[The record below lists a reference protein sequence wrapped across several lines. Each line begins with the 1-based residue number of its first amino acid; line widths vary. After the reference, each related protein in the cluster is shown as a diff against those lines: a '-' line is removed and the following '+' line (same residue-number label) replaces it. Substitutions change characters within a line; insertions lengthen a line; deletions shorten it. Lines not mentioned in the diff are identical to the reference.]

1 MPADSNVIDRNVTD
15 RGIAAQGGADP
26 WQQTLGLLAARPASR
41 ALPCAPAVP
50 RAARGYYGAL
60 ISVID
65 RPGPG
70 TATLA
75 WRDATHCRYGDQ
87 EWCAGTA
94 RAAGVCA
101 MSGQAI
107 AAGDAIYKPR
117 ACRPRP
123 RNADAM
129 ILATVLDA
137 AAD

>member
-1 MPADSNVIDRNVTD
+1 MPADSNVIDRGAPAP
-15 RGIAAQGGADP
+15 RAADP
-26 WQQTLGLLAARPASR
+26 WQQALRLLSARAEDLAP
-41 ALPCAPAVP
+41 PCANAAP

-87 EWCAGTA
+87 EWDAATA

-107 AAGDAIYKPR
+107 APGDAIYKPR
-117 ACRPRP
+117 PCRPRP

-137 AAD
+137 AAQ